1 MGTILRNIDR
11 GGDHTQEYREVGTI
25 LRSIEREAGTI
36 LRSIERGEDHTQE
49 YRERWGPY
57 SGV

>member
-1 MGTILRNIDR
+1 MRFGTILRNIDR

-25 LRSIEREAGTI
+25 LRSIERAG
-36 LRSIERGEDHTQE
+36 DHTQE